1 MSTAAVPLGA
11 DWLKVADASDA
22 AVTLQL
28 RDFGRQLE
36 IAATEA
42 GEPQGSGHVFPDR
55 RLVQRADIGD
65 GHLYARLATGPAPA
79 TLVITK

>member
-1 MSTAAVPLGA
+1 MTTTAVALGA

-42 GEPQGSGHVFPDR
+42 GEPQGPGHVFPDR
-55 RLVQRADIGD
+55 RLVQRADIGG
-65 GHLYARLATGPAPA
+65 GHLYARISAGPAPA
-79 TLVITK
+79 TLIVTK